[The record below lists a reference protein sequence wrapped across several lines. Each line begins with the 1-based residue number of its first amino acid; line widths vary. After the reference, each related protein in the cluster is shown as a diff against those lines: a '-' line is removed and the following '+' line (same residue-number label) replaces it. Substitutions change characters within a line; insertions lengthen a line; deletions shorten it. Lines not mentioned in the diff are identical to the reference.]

1 MLIGYA
7 RVGSGGPDAQVQ
19 IEALKKAGC
28 VRITLEE
35 GVSASSQRRPVLDRT
50 LAELTRDDILVVC
63 RLDRLR
69 GSLPDLVRL
78 IRSLAQRGIGF
89 RSLSES
95 LDSAP
100 GKATTLYDLVA
111 AFSAFERDLINERTQ
126 AGLTEARR
134 RGIRVGRKP
143 KLSPAQVSEAQR
155 LIDAGESADEVA
167 RTLGVSRATLYRALP
182 APMSN
187 RRTED
192 LFASIHS

>member
-7 RVGSGGPDAQVQ
+7 RVGSGEADARAQV
-19 IEALKKAGC
+19 EALREAGC
-28 VRITLEE
+28 VRIAIEE
-35 GVSASSQRRPVLDRT
+35 GVSAGSQRRPVLDRA
-50 LAELTRDDILVVC
+50 LAELTRDDVLVVW

-69 GSLPDLVRL
+69 GSLSDLVRL
-78 IRSLAQRGIGF
+78 IRSLAERGVGF

-100 GKATTLYDLVA
+100 QKATTLYDLVE

-126 AGLTEARR
+126 AGLTQARR

-155 LIDAGESADEVA
+155 LIDAGESADQVA

-187 RRTED
+187 RRTDD